1 MDYILFK
8 ARGEATLLGIE
19 ERLRSA
25 LNAKYQQLF
34 SQIGRVEGGVKF
46 LVDMR
51 ADILV
56 RTTGFTL
63 AQNFW

>member
-56 RTTGFTL
+56 SL
-63 AQNFW
+63 SSC